1 MLNLKTSTLTK
12 TYKGKGKPTDKNCET
27 VCQNAKDL
35 KLNPDKDTL
44 TKAKAQ
50 RQTDTVKQCVRM
62 LKT

>member
-50 RQTDTVKQCVRM
+50 RQT
-62 LKT
+62 L